1 MEHDDAEILLVEA
14 WSKVSDELAKRAP
27 HEVPNTLRTTAEA
40 LEDGRATGI
49 PKMEELTPGLFDEL
63 NEVFGWEPKIKSPTE
78 EKVSPEERKAR
89 ADQAWAVCER
99 LAKSDDIL
107 SEIYALQEQDGLI
120 GEEACAKIMQLIA
133 VTRYKGQPMSVIVNG
148 ESSGG
153 KSFLLKET
161 VKTLPEEA
169 VHVLQSISDKALAYI
184 GENTLTDKFL
194 LIYELG
200 GLGKEGEQGLEMV
213 KQLLT
218 EGRIDRQIAEST
230 GKGVRGRRVYAEGPT
245 GLWTTTTKNVVD
257 AELQNRALTLTIDES
272 PAQTERI
279 IKGRKSRKKRRAA
292 DFGPVKALHTWLAGQ
307 GGDVEIPFEDV
318 IAEGVDT
325 RAVRMRRFYSYIM
338 ELVEAHALLHRA
350 TRKVDVDGFVLAAP
364 EDYAAVYELV
374 KDIVAVAAEVA
385 VSDSQRETVEAA
397 KLVIES
403 DKPLTSNTLAERLEI
418 ARSTASRR
426 LGAATRE
433 GYLKHDPDAKG
444 KTKVYV
450 MGDIKLPDKAAPAIP
465 APEDIEER
473 ARAAYDEVCK
483 CATCAPTP
491 APSDA
496 DGVKSV
502 LKCADPDCTYAAH
515 MEAGESASP
524 PNPHTYGESENG
536 TPTKNVDFGP
546 PVHTLHT
553 CTHQENGHE
562 RANVHA
568 AVQGAVHASEG
579 GDPPLVDTPLGKAP
593 PWLWRMY
600 LRRHVLRYIRRAKR
614 IADVFEN
621 DPARYDEMPEKD
633 REALRVW
640 VRETVVPKPKITH
653 AHSSYALKEYAEA
666 DLGIYVHNAWFKAA
680 MLEAGHAPAWDN
692 RINMG
697 FRAGPSYSW
706 MHPKKRAQIQAR
718 KEQEARWQA
727 ELEQVEAE
735 LEELR
740 AAHIAKYGEAPDAWT
755 KEQLCHSR

>member
-1 MEHDDAEILLVEA
+1 MQR
-14 WSKVSDELAKRAP
+14 VS
-27 HEVPNTLRTTAEA
+27 
-40 LEDGRATGI
+40 ATRHTG
-49 PKMEELTPGLFDEL
+49 K
-63 NEVFGWEPKIKSPTE
+63 
-78 EKVSPEERKAR
+78 
-89 ADQAWAVCER
+89 
-99 LAKSDDIL
+99 
-107 SEIYALQEQDGLI
+107 
-120 GEEACAKIMQLIA
+120 
-133 VTRYKGQPMSVIVNG
+133 PMSIIVNG

-161 VKTLPEEA
+161 IKTLPDEA

-200 GLGKEGEQGLEMV
+200 GLGKEGEQGLEMI

-218 EGRIDRQIAEST
+218 EGRIDRQIAESVQ
-230 GKGVRGRRVYAEGPT
+230 GKGVQGRRVYAEGPT
-245 GLWTTTTKNVVD
+245 GLWTTTTKNVLD
-257 AELQNRALTLTIDES
+257 RELQNRALSLTIDES
-272 PAQTERI
+272 PGQTELI
-279 IKGRKSRKKRRAA
+279 IKGRKNRKKRGQV
-292 DFGPVKALHTWLAGQ
+292 DFSSIKALHTWLAAQ
-307 GGDVEIPFEDV
+307 GGDVDFPYEDV
-318 IAEGVDT
+318 IADGVDT
-325 RAVRMRRFYSYIM
+325 RAVRMRRFYDYIM
-338 ELVEAHALLHRA
+338 ELVEAHALMHRA
-350 TRKVDVDGFVLAAP
+350 NRLQDADGFVLAKP
-364 EDYAAVYELV
+364 EDYAAVYKLV
-374 KDIVAVAAEVA
+374 KNYVAVAAEVG
-385 VSDSQRETVEAA
+385 VSDSQRETVETARF
-397 KLVIES
+397 IIDS
-403 DKPLTSNTLAERLEI
+403 YKPLTRSTLAEKLDISE
-418 ARSTASRR
+418 SSASRR
-426 LGAATRE
+426 LGSATSE

-450 MGDIKLPDKAAPAIP
+450 MGDISLPDETTPAIP
-465 APEDIEER
+465 APEDIEEA
-473 ARAAYDEVCK
+473 ARAAYDDACNR
-483 CATCAPTP
+483 AMRARIPS
-491 APSDA
+491 PSDA
-496 DGVKSV
+496 DAVKSV
-502 LKCADPDCTYAAH
+502 VSRATPQCTHDAH
-515 MEAGESASP
+515 MDLEENGSSQ
-524 PNPHTYGESENG
+524 NPHTYGESSDSAETENA
-536 TPTKNVDFGP
+536 DFGP
-546 PVHTLHT
+546 SVHALHT
-553 CTHQENGHE
+553 CTHQENGHA

-640 VRETVVPKPKITH
+640 VRETVVLKPKITH

-680 MLEAGHAPAWDN
+680 MLEAGHGPAWDN

-740 AAHIAKYGEAPDAWT
+740 AAHIAKYGEAPDPWT
-755 KEQLCHSR
+755 KEQL